1 MRRHYAP
8 VRALLATAYEDGL
21 IARNPAAGVRV
32 IVKDKRTAKPK
43 RLTPEQTQALL
54 SHMPAEHAELAYFLA
69 ATGVRISEALGARW
83 EHLSTA
89 PSGRPVL
96 NIPRDSTKTDA
107 GERIIPL
114 TPETARMLTRRRA
127 EAKFSA
133 EGDPI
138 FPSDA
143 GSPMDDHNYRKR
155 VFNPARTA
163 AGVPWATPHK
173 LRHGLASLMAERG
186 YSPAQIAA
194 QLGHADGGALALR
207 VYVHPALHEAPEFVD
222 GLLSGGNGGNA
233 GGNTLAE
240 SDRNSDEGPEVKSP
254 VNRHLPKRAESPEAS
269 S

>member
-1 MRRHYAP
+1 
-8 VRALLATAYEDGL
+8 
-21 IARNPAAGVRV
+21 VRV

-54 SHMPAEHAELAYFLA
+54 SHMPVSHAELAYFLA

-83 EHLSTA
+83 EHLGTA
-89 PSGRPVL
+89 ESGRPIL
-96 NIPRDSTKTDA
+96 RIPRDTTKTDA
-107 GERIIPL
+107 GERIVPL

-127 EAKFSA
+127 TARYSA

-138 FPSDA
+138 FPSDM
-143 GSPMDDHNYRKR
+143 GTPMDDHNYRKR
-155 VFNPARTA
+155 VFNPARKA

-222 GLLSGGNGGNA
+222 TLLSGGNA
-233 GGNTLAE
+233 GGNTQAE
-240 SDRNSDEGPEVKSP
+240 SDRISDEGPEAKA
-254 VNRHLPKRAESPEAS
+254 L
-269 S
+269 

>member
-1 MRRHYAP
+1 
-8 VRALLATAYEDGL
+8 
-21 IARNPAAGVRV
+21 
-32 IVKDKRTAKPK
+32 
-43 RLTPEQTQALL
+43 
-54 SHMPAEHAELAYFLA
+54 MPTGHAELAYFLA

-107 GERIIPL
+107 GARIIPL

-133 EGDPI
+133 EGEPI

-233 GGNTLAE
+233 GGNTGPQ
-240 SDRNSDEGPEVKSP
+240 SDGISGEDETAKALQM
-254 VNRHLPKRAESPEAS
+254 RHLRNVPEPPEAS